1 MAWWLYLDDRI
12 KLNDPIFSARYQHAS
27 NVPTYACLSY
37 LCTKLLLD
45 FYLINLEDTSMCSL
59 VTSRVENTLYR
70 TSADQMASQNL
81 DDLASDP
88 DLCK

>member
-1 MAWWLYLDDRI
+1 
-12 KLNDPIFSARYQHAS
+12 
-27 NVPTYACLSY
+27 
-37 LCTKLLLD
+37 
-45 FYLINLEDTSMCSL
+45 MCSL